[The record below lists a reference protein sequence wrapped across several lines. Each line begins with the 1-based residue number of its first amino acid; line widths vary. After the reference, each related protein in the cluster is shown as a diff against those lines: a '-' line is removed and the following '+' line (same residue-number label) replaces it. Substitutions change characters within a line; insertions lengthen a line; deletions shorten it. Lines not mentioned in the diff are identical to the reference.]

1 MMLVQLAAAANPL
14 LDYLRL
20 LFQDDPFSPRYH
32 LNAFDLLLL
41 TPYFAIL
48 VVLSFYGLHRYR
60 MVYLYRKHRAPGP
73 RSPRPFADLPY
84 VTIQLPLYNE
94 QYVVERLL
102 NVVSQLDYPR
112 HRLEIQVLDDS
123 TDATTT
129 IARAWVTRAQARG
142 LPVRFFHRNH
152 RHGFKAGALA
162 AGLAEA
168 RGDFIAIFDADFL
181 PPPDFLHRTIHYFTD
196 PQLAMVQTRWTHVN
210 RHYSLLTE
218 VEAILLDAHF
228 VLEHGARSRAGLFFN
243 FNGTAGLWRRAAIE
257 AAGGWQHD
265 TLTEDTD
272 LSYRAQLQG
281 WKFLY
286 LPEVTC
292 PAELPVEMNAF
303 KAQQARWAKG
313 LIQTAKKILPRL
325 LRAPLSARVKLE
337 AFYHLTACLSY
348 PLMVALSLVLL
359 PAMIIRFYQGWW
371 QVLWIDL
378 PLFLAATGSVSTFYL
393 VAQKELYPRRWKRTF
408 FFLPLLM
415 AVGIGVAVRNAQAVL
430 EALVGIQSPF
440 ARTPKYCIERK
451 REPWFNKVYLRR
463 AGWLPLVELTLG
475 SYFVWAIFYALQSAH
490 YPSVP
495 FLFLFLTGYLYTGV
509 ASLAQPSLAWLACRG
524 RLAPRLAG
532 LGWVRPYGPL
542 AFRPMGPQAEAR
554 LERP

>member
-1 MMLVQLAAAANPL
+1 MMFVQLAAAATPV

-20 LFQDDPFSPRYH
+20 FFQDDPFRGRYQ
-32 LNAFDLLLL
+32 LDAFDLLVV

-48 VVLSFYGLHRYR
+48 LVLSFYGLHRYR
-60 MVYLYRKHRAPGP
+60 MVYLYSKHRAH
-73 RSPRPFADLPY
+73 RPPTPQPFTELPY

-102 NVVSQLDYPR
+102 DIVSQLNYP
-112 HRLEIQVLDDS
+112 HDRLDIQVLDDS
-123 TDATTT
+123 TDATTE
-129 IARAWVTRAQARG
+129 IARAWVARARTRG
-142 LPVRFFHRNH
+142 LPVRFFHRDH
-152 RHGFKAGALA
+152 RRGYKAGALA
-162 AGLAEA
+162 AGLAQA
-168 RGDFIAIFDADFL
+168 RGEFIAIFDADFL

-196 PQLAMVQTRWTHVN
+196 PQLAMVQTRWTHIN

-218 VEAILLDAHF
+218 VEALLLDGHF

-243 FNGTAGLWRRAAIE
+243 FNGTAGIWRRAAIE

-272 LSYRAQLQG
+272 LSYRAQLLG

-286 LPEVTC
+286 LPEIEC

-313 LIQTAKKILPRL
+313 LMQTAKKILPRV
-325 LRAPLSARVKLE
+325 LRAPLPWQVKLE
-337 AFYHLTACLSY
+337 AFYHLTGCISY

-393 VAQKELYPRRWKRTF
+393 MAQKELYPHRWKRTF

-415 AVGIGVAVRNAQAVL
+415 AVGIGVAVRNATAVL
-430 EALVGIQSPF
+430 EALLGIQSPF
-440 ARTPKYCIERK
+440 VRTPKYCIEAARPHT
-451 REPWFNKVYLRR
+451 RPSGQPWFTKLYRPR
-463 AGWLPLVELTLG
+463 AGWIPLVELALG
-475 SYFVWAIFYALQSAH
+475 SYFVWATFYAVQSAH

-495 FLFLFLTGYLYTGV
+495 FLCLFLCSYLYTGV
-509 ASLAQPSLAWLACRG
+509 LSLAQPYLVWLASRG
-524 RLAPRLAG
+524 RLA
-532 LGWVRPYGPL
+532 WVRPYGL
-542 AFRPMGPQAEAR
+542 VAR
-554 LERP
+554 VERP